1 MNTTRLVRAM
11 VVALIACLTVGM
23 TAACNRGGGND
34 GTKIVFAVSTLN
46 NPYFISLRDGAQA
59 AAAQQEG
66 VTVEVV
72 DAQNDATTQQNQ
84 LANAVTQ
91 GADAVLI
98 NPVDSK
104 AAAAAVQPALDADI
118 PVVAVDR
125 SVQDEQVTSTVR
137 SDNVAGGKKAA
148 NALAESIDETGKVI
162 TLQGVPGTSASR
174 QRGKGFDQGIEPYSD
189 IDVAAKQPANFS
201 RTEALNVTTNLLQS
215 NPDVTGVF
223 AENDEMA
230 LGAVQALSDRTKQE
244 VEVVGFDGT
253 EEGMKAVAN
262 GEMAAT
268 IAQQPTKLGE
278 TAVNLAEKAV
288 SGENVPE
295 QRSVEV
301 KTVTKQNV
309 EKFRQ

>member
-1 MNTTRLVRAM
+1 MKTTRLVRAM

-23 TAACNRGGGND
+23 TAACNRGGGNE

-46 NPYFISLRDGAQA
+46 NPYFISLRDGAR
-59 AAAQQEG
+59 AAAQRAG
-66 VTVEVV
+66 VTIEVV

-104 AAAAAVQPALDADI
+104 AAAAAVRPALDADI

-125 SVQDEQVTSTVR
+125 SVQDEQITSTVR

-148 NALAESIDETGKVI
+148 TALADSIDEKGEVI
-162 TLQGVPGTSASR
+162 ALQGVPGTSASR
-174 QRGKGFDQGIEPYSD
+174 QRGEGFDQGIESYSD

-201 RTEALNVTTNLLQS
+201 RTKALNVTTNLLQS
-215 NPDVTGVF
+215 NPDVAGIF

-230 LGAVQALSDRTKQE
+230 LGAVQALSDRAAQE

-253 EEGMKAVAN
+253 EEGMKAVAD

-268 IAQQPTKLGE
+268 IAQQPAKLGR

-288 SGENVPE
+288 SGKKVPE